1 MKRNFLPPM
10 IGISMLKSQ
19 FCFCTGCT
27 PYQLRK
33 LLHENMPT
41 LSRLGYTPNAKLLM
55 PSVILWLCE
64 HTGLQI
70 DMDLL
75 WQTTHSPALRG
86 VVAQPDENE

>member
-1 MKRNFLPPM
+1 MKRNFLPPS

-19 FCFCTGCT
+19 FCFSTGCT

-33 LLHENMPT
+33 VLHDNEST
-41 LSRLGYTPNAKLLM
+41 LRRLGYTPNAKLLM
-55 PSVILWLCE
+55 PSVVLWLCE

-86 VVAQPDENE
+86 VVAQPDQTE